1 MSVQTPAP
9 RKKKTGR
16 NILLVILALLLVA
29 AVGVGAYVYS
39 IGSAWNNNTQ
49 KIENSESPFPNE
61 DGSIPT
67 DQLDTF
73 KKNMAED
80 GQANKDVTIT
90 NDSGKDLSSDIDK
103 NGNGILDA
111 DEESSDGSQ
120 PKNHERPAETGA
132 TNILLMGSDSR
143 AGTAE
148 SATVKGQRAD
158 SLMLLHVPED
168 GSNAYL
174 ISIMRD
180 TWVNI
185 PGYGPAKIN
194 AALDH
199 GGVALQVSAIE
210 QLLDTRIDHI
220 AEVDFEGFM
229 GMVDSMDGV
238 TVNVPLSFEGDG
250 YTYTAGP
257 QKMDGEEALTF
268 VRQRYQFSDGD
279 YQRVRNQRAFIRGVF
294 DTLKSRGVL
303 NNATEFKNMVTT
315 MAPYLTVDEGLD
327 AGSIVSIASPMISN
341 PNFGLK
347 MMTLPNA
354 GTGWSSDGQSIV
366 VVDLNANQEL
376 SNALKNETMDNYVA
390 THGAD

>member
-16 NILLVILALLLVA
+16 NILLVILALILVA

-49 KIENSESPFPNE
+49 KIESSESAFPNE
-61 DGSIPT
+61 DGSLPT
-67 DQLDTF
+67 DQLDAF
-73 KKNMAED
+73 KKNMAEN
-80 GQANKDVTIT
+80 GQANKDATIT
-90 NDSGKDLSSDIDK
+90 NDSGKDLSSDVDK

-111 DEESSDGSQ
+111 DENGE
-120 PKNHERPAETGA
+120 KEHKRPAETGA

-148 SATVKGQRAD
+148 SATVTGQRAD
-158 SLMLLHVPED
+158 SLMLLHVPKD

-220 AEVDFEGFM
+220 AEVDFEGFK
-229 GMVDSMDGV
+229 GLVDSMNGV
-238 TVNVPLSFEGDG
+238 TVDVPLSFEGDG

-257 QKMDGEEALTF
+257 QKMNGDEALTF

-279 YQRVRNQRAFIRGVF
+279 YQRVRNQRAFIQGVF
-294 DTLKSRGVL
+294 NTLKSRGVL
-303 NNATEFKNMVTT
+303 NNATEFKSMVTT

-327 AGSIVSIASPMISN
+327 AGSIVSIASPMLAN

-366 VVDLNANQEL
+366 VVDLKANQEL
-376 SNALKNETMDNYVA
+376 SDALKNETMDNYVA